1 MLNKLQIQATLNDLF
16 EMYPNAK
23 CELNHSSPFELL
35 VATVLSAQT
44 TDKKVNEVTARLFD
58 KYKTPEDFLNLSQEQ
73 LELEIKEIGLYKTK
87 SKHILSLCKSLVENY
102 NSEVPSTMEE
112 LITLDGVGRKTS
124 NVVLSNAFDVPAI
137 AVDTHVFRVANRIGL
152 AEGKDVT
159 KVEDQLMNNIPK
171 EQWVLAHHTLIFH
184 GRSLC
189 SARKPKCSECRIN
202 NICEFSIKNRYEN
215 EPSVQ

>member
-1 MLNKLQIQATLNDLF
+1 MLSKLKIQDVLNKLF

-23 CELNHSSPFELL
+23 CVLNSSSPFELL

-44 TDKKVNEVTARLFD
+44 TDKKVNEVTDKLFVSH
-58 KYKTPEDFLNLSQEQ
+58 KTPQDMLNLSQEE
-73 LELEIKEIGLYKTK
+73 LELKIKEIGLYKTK

-124 NVVLSNAFDVPAI
+124 NVVLSNAFDIPTI

-152 AEGKDVT
+152 SEGKDVT
-159 KVEDQLMNNIPK
+159 KVEDQLMKNIPK
-171 EQWVLAHHTLIFH
+171 KQWIRAHHTLIFH
-184 GRSLC
+184 GRNLC
-189 SARKPKCSECRIN
+189 IARKPKCSECRIN
-202 NICEFSIKNRYEN
+202 SICEFNIKNRREN
-215 EPSVQ
+215 EYLVH